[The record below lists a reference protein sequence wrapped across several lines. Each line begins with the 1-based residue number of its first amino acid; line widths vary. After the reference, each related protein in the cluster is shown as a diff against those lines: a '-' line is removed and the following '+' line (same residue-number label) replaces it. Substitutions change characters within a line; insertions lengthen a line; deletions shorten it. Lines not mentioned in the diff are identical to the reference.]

1 MGGRG
6 LLRFELLMDQVR
18 TALPP
23 PPARVVDAGG
33 GTGQVAVP
41 LAGLGYEVTV
51 VDTSPAMLATC
62 AERAAEEGG
71 AALALVQGDA
81 AEVAA
86 LLGPASQDAVLC
98 HDLLGDVAEPA
109 GLLAALGEVLHP
121 GGMLSLTFLNRDW
134 LTLRAG
140 RRGDFAEA
148 LRLLDQD
155 RGRIAAEGRG
165 PARGSLPR
173 SQPPHLRGIHEVLP
187 WLHQAGFEQVEVL
200 GVGVFAAGASDDL
213 DRAALA
219 GLTELERRVAGR
231 EPYRSSAHTLHLIG
245 RRQTPLSRVG

>member
-1 MGGRG
+1 VGGRG
-6 LLRFELLMDQVR
+6 LLRFELLMNQIK

-41 LAGLGYEVTV
+41 LAGLGYELTV

-71 AALALVQGDA
+71 ATLALVQGDA

-109 GLLAALGEVLHP
+109 GLLAALAEVLHP
-121 GGMLSLTFLNRDW
+121 GGVLSLTFLNRDW

-140 RRGDFAEA
+140 RRGDFPEA

-155 RGRIAAEGRG
+155 RGRIAAE
-165 PARGSLPR
+165 
-173 SQPPHLRGIHEVLP
+173 VLP
-187 WLHQAGFEQVEVL
+187 WLDQAGFEQVEVL

-219 GLTELERRVAGR
+219 GLAELERRVAGR

>member
-1 MGGRG
+1 MN
-6 LLRFELLMDQVR
+6 QIK

-41 LAGLGYEVTV
+41 LAGLGYELTV

-71 AALALVQGDA
+71 ATLALVQGDA

-109 GLLAALGEVLHP
+109 GRAAAATSPRRCACSTRTAAASPPRSSP
-121 GGMLSLTFLNRDW
+121 GSTRPGSSRSRCSAWESSPPAPPTTSTVPRSPASPSW
-134 LTLRAG
+134 S
-140 RRGDFAEA
+140 
-148 LRLLDQD
+148 
-155 RGRIAAEGRG
+155 AAWPAANPTG
-165 PARGSLPR
+165 PAP
-173 SQPPHLRGIHEVLP
+173 
-187 WLHQAGFEQVEVL
+187 
-200 GVGVFAAGASDDL
+200 
-213 DRAALA
+213 
-219 GLTELERRVAGR
+219 
-231 EPYRSSAHTLHLIG
+231 
-245 RRQTPLSRVG
+245 TPCT

>member
-1 MGGRG
+1 MN
-6 LLRFELLMDQVR
+6 QIK

-41 LAGLGYEVTV
+41 LAGLGYELTV

-71 AALALVQGDA
+71 ATLALVQGDA

-109 GLLAALGEVLHP
+109 GLLAAL
-121 GGMLSLTFLNRDW
+121 
-134 LTLRAG
+134 
-140 RRGDFAEA
+140 
-148 LRLLDQD
+148 
-155 RGRIAAEGRG
+155 
-165 PARGSLPR
+165 
-173 SQPPHLRGIHEVLP
+173 
-187 WLHQAGFEQVEVL
+187 VEVL
-200 GVGVFAAGASDDL
+200 GVGIFAAGASDDL

-219 GLTELERRVAGR
+219 GLAELERRVAGR

>member
-1 MGGRG
+1 VSVEGRG
-6 LLRFELLMDQVR
+6 LLRFELLMNQIR

-71 AALALVQGDA
+71 ATLALVQGDA

-109 GLLAALGEVLHP
+109 GMLAALGEVLHP
-121 GGMLSLTFLNRDW
+121 GGVLSLTFLNRDW

-155 RGRIAAEGRG
+155 RGRIAAE
-165 PARGSLPR
+165 
-173 SQPPHLRGIHEVLP
+173 VLP
-187 WLHQAGFEQVEVL
+187 WLDQAGFEQVEVL

-219 GLTELERRVAGR
+219 GLAELERSVAGR

>member
-71 AALALVQGDA
+71 ATLALVQGDA

-121 GGMLSLTFLNRDW
+121 GGVLSLTFLNRDW

-148 LRLLDQD
+148 LRLLEQD
-155 RGRIAAEGRG
+155 RGRIAAE
-165 PARGSLPR
+165 
-173 SQPPHLRGIHEVLP
+173 VLP
-187 WLHQAGFEQVEVL
+187 WLDQAGFEQVEVL

-219 GLTELERRVAGR
+219 GLAELERRVAGR

-245 RRQTPLSRVG
+245 RRQTPLSQVG

>member
-6 LLRFELLMDQVR
+6 RLRFELLMDQLRSV
-18 TALPP
+18 LPA

-41 LAGLGYEVTV
+41 LAALGYQVTV
-51 VDTSPAMLATC
+51 VDTSAAMLATC

-71 AALALVQGDA
+71 ATVAIVQGDA

-86 LLGPASQDAVLC
+86 LLGAASQDAVLC

-109 GLLAALGEVLHP
+109 ALLAALAEVLRA

-134 LTLRAG
+134 LALRAG

-148 LRLLDQD
+148 LRLLDEH
-155 RGRIAAEGRG
+155 R
-165 PARGSLPR
+165 ARTVT
-173 SQPPHLRGIHEVLP
+173 EVRP
-187 WLHQAGFEQVEVL
+187 WLDQAGFDLVETL
-200 GVGVFAAGASDDL
+200 GVGVFAAGAADDL
-213 DRAALA
+213 DRAALT
-219 GLTELERRVAGR
+219 GLAELERRVADR
-231 EPYRSSAHTLHLIG
+231 EPYRSSAHTLHLVG
-245 RRQTPLSRVG
+245 RRRALRPDLARYTT

>member
-1 MGGRG
+1 MN
-6 LLRFELLMDQVR
+6 QIK

-41 LAGLGYEVTV
+41 LAGLGYELTV

-71 AALALVQGDA
+71 ATLALVQGDA

-98 HDLLGDVAEPA
+98 HDLLGDVAE
-109 GLLAALGEVLHP
+109 
-121 GGMLSLTFLNRDW
+121 
-134 LTLRAG
+134 
-140 RRGDFAEA
+140 A

-155 RGRIAAEGRG
+155 RGRIAAE
-165 PARGSLPR
+165 
-173 SQPPHLRGIHEVLP
+173 VLP
-187 WLHQAGFEQVEVL
+187 WLDQAGFEQVEVL
-200 GVGVFAAGASDDL
+200 GVGIFAAGASDDL

-219 GLTELERRVAGR
+219 GLAELERRVAGR

>member
-1 MGGRG
+1 VSVGGRG
-6 LLRFELLMDQVR
+6 RLRFELLMDQV
-18 TALPP
+18 TAALPA
-23 PPARVVDAGG
+23 PPARVADAGG

-41 LAGLGYEVTV
+41 LAGLGYQVTV

-71 AALALVQGDA
+71 APVAIVQGDA
-81 AEVAA
+81 AEMAG

-98 HDLLGDVAEPA
+98 HGLLGEVAEPA
-109 GLLAALGEVLHP
+109 GLVAALAEVLHP
-121 GGMLSLTFLNRDW
+121 GGVLSLTFLNRDW

-155 RGRIAAEGRG
+155 RSRTAAEV
-165 PARGSLPR
+165 S
-173 SQPPHLRGIHEVLP
+173 P
-187 WLHQAGFEQVEVL
+187 WLDQAGFELVEAL

-213 DRAALA
+213 DRAALT
-219 GLTELERRVAGR
+219 GLAELERRVAGR
-231 EPYRSSAHTLHLIG
+231 EPYRSSAHTLHLIAQ
-245 RRQTPLSRVG
+245 RRTTLSKVG

>member
-1 MGGRG
+1 VGGRG

-18 TALPP
+18 AALPQ

-109 GLLAALGEVLHP
+109 GLLAALAEVLHP
-121 GGMLSLTFLNRDW
+121 GGVLSLTFLNRDW

-140 RRGDFAEA
+140 RRGDFPEA

-155 RGRIAAEGRG
+155 RGRIAAE
-165 PARGSLPR
+165 
-173 SQPPHLRGIHEVLP
+173 VLP
-187 WLHQAGFEQVEVL
+187 WLDQAGFELVETL

-213 DRAALA
+213 DRGALA
-219 GLTELERRVAGR
+219 GLAELERRVAGR

>member
-1 MGGRG
+1 VTLGGRG

-71 AALALVQGDA
+71 TTLALVQGDA

-121 GGMLSLTFLNRDW
+121 GGVLSLTFLNRDW

-155 RGRIAAEGRG
+155 RGRIAAE
-165 PARGSLPR
+165 
-173 SQPPHLRGIHEVLP
+173 VLP
-187 WLHQAGFEQVEVL
+187 WLDQAGFEQVEVL

-219 GLTELERRVAGR
+219 GLAELERRVAGR